1 MTRATPATKSNP
13 FRPSLSWLLVFV
25 PAVLALEF
33 THSKSHVAIFICSC
47 LAILPLAG
55 WLGKA
60 TEHLAERTSEGVGGL
75 LNATFGNAAELI
87 IALVAL
93 KEGYYGIVK
102 ASLTGSI
109 IGNILLVLGA
119 ACVAGGLKHKDLKF
133 NAGGARMMSTMLT
146 LAAIALVMPA
156 SFHYLVHPIDQPS
169 SAISRSRSPSS
180 SSSATPF
187 PCSSRCIPTSSSSSA
202 RRPKRPKSRPS
213 GMPSGASASR
223 SASSAA
229 RPP

>member
-1 MTRATPATKSNP
+1 MTRAAPATKSNP

-87 IALVAL
+87 IAIVAAAL
-93 KEGYYGIVK
+93 RLRG
-102 ASLTGSI
+102 SL
-109 IGNILLVLGA
+109 
-119 ACVAGGLKHKDLKF
+119 
-133 NAGGARMMSTMLT
+133 NA
-146 LAAIALVMPA
+146 VMPLLMA
-156 SFHYLVHPIDQPS
+156 STPVSAVQPLEK
-169 SAISRSRSPSS
+169 ACRIKN
-180 SSSATPF
+180 
-187 PCSSRCIPTSSSSSA
+187 
-202 RRPKRPKSRPS
+202 RPRLE
-213 GMPSGASASR
+213 AV
-223 SASSAA
+223 
-229 RPP
+229 